1 MYCGLVSVDLPEVEP
16 ELVDDVAIHITGS
29 GPDLVL
35 LHANGGD
42 HRDFD
47 AIVHVLEKSW
57 RVLRIDWPGCGRST
71 AVEDPSAYG
80 FAEQLPAVLAK
91 ISKGPVVI
99 MGNSVGGF
107 AAISVAS
114 KYPELVRALVLI
126 QPGGFTPRSPLALLV
141 CRFVGSSR
149 VSPWAM
155 RALPRLYLRKQTDA
169 VLAIQ
174 ERAAVSASRKELVTT
189 FASVWRSF
197 ADRRHD
203 SRALAAQIG
212 VPTLLV
218 WGTRDPILPW
228 LIDGRRARKALL
240 NAELVSFR
248 CGHQAF
254 AEVPDE
260 FLERFSAFTKTHNLL
275 GP

>member
-1 MYCGLVSVDLPEVEP
+1 MYCGLMRGELPNVEFK
-16 ELVDDVAIHITGS
+16 LVDDVAIHITGS

-47 AIVHVLEKSW
+47 AIVHTLEKSW
-57 RVLRIDWPGCGRST
+57 RVLRVDWPGCGRST

-91 ISKGPVVI
+91 ISEGPVVI

-107 AAISVAS
+107 AAIAMAS
-114 KYPELVRALVLI
+114 RHPELVKALVLI
-126 QPGGFTPRSPLALLV
+126 QPGGFTPRSPLALLA

-155 RALPRLYLRKQTDA
+155 RAFPRIYLRKQTDT
-169 VLAIQ
+169 VSAIQ
-174 ERAAVSASRKELVTT
+174 KRAVGSAFRPELVTT
-189 FASVWRSF
+189 FAAVWRSF

-203 SRALAAQIG
+203 SRVFAARVK

-228 LIDGRRARKALL
+228 LIDGRRARKALP
-240 NAELVSFR
+240 NAQLVLFQ

-254 AEVPDE
+254 AEMPDE
-260 FLERFSAFTKTHNLL
+260 FLEQVSVFTETHRLL
-275 GP
+275 SS